1 MTILGTAGTGG
12 NWDGKRGVNGSGPDR
27 ALARRLIRFGIAAS
41 LVGGMVLLAGFVVFL
56 SRIDRSDIENVR
68 RADAI
73 VVLTGGAERISDAV
87 EWLRNGKGERLLVS
101 GVSSDMTPSRLAQTS
116 PALKSVV
123 DCCVDL
129 GKAARNT
136 VGNAKEARHWALA
149 NGYKSLVVV
158 TSSYHMPRAMVEL
171 RRHLPGIELI
181 RAPVVTTKLR
191 EMDFLANPGLFK
203 TIVAEYAKF
212 LVAYARA
219 SLTPGRPM
227 EESSVSHTKRR
238 A

>member
-12 NWDGKRGVNGSGPDR
+12 DWDGGRGLGGFDPNHRWP
-27 ALARRLIRFGIAAS
+27 RRLSRYAFRAFAS
-41 LVGGMVLLAGFVVFL
+41 LSIALLAGFGVFL
-56 SRIDRSDIENVR
+56 ASIDRSDIDNVR

-87 EWLRNGKGERLLVS
+87 EWLRSGKGDRLLVS
-101 GVSSDMTPSRLAQTS
+101 GVSADMTPARLAQTS
-116 PALKSVV
+116 PALRSVV

-136 VGNAKEARHWALA
+136 VGNAKEARFWALA
-149 NGYKSLVVV
+149 NGYRSLVVV

-191 EMDFLANPGLFK
+191 DMDFLANPGLFK
-203 TIVAEYAKF
+203 TIAAEYAKF

-219 SLTPGRPM
+219 SLTPARPM
-227 EESSVSHTKRR
+227 EESSLSHTKRR